1 MHSLLGLLVVK
12 VYLEKMINQLP
23 SDSSLVPTR
32 RCHELEIKLI
42 NVCDQAED
50 FGASFGSRTLA
61 KEVPSMSEIK
71 TLLLLQRECRSR
83 V

>member
-12 VYLEKMINQLP
+12 VYLAKMIIQLP
-23 SDSSLVPTR
+23 SDSSSVPTR
-32 RCHELEIKLI
+32 RCHELEIKFI

-71 TLLLLQRECRSR
+71 THLLFQGECRSR